1 MSSVESLKPMNLA
14 SPKWSVR
21 PQGRAADVR
30 GHKILIFQDLSNELS
45 KTQATINSVK
55 TKLHQ
60 MAIKFSVHYLAVPPV
75 THQQVG
81 HKFTKQRMQSIY
93 LINVQ
98 CSTSVVLGLRFFFKG
113 QGQCL

>member
-1 MSSVESLKPMNLA
+1 MNLA

-81 HKFTKQRMQSIY
+81 HTFTKAEDAEHLFNQRSMFNICGFRPT
-93 LINVQ
+93 LF
-98 CSTSVVLGLRFFFKG
+98 L
-113 QGQCL
+113 